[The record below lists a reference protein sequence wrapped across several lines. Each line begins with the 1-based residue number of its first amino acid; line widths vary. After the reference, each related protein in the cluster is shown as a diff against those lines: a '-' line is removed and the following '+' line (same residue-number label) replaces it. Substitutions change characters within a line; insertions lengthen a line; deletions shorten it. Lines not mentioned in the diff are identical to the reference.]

1 MRAGSRAR
9 VEGWSVRAGALGLGL
24 RIGVEGQGEEG
35 AGRGRASCTWRSNVC
50 GRLEK
55 GAKRPTWLG
64 LGLGLGLG
72 LQGWR

>member
-1 MRAGSRAR
+1 M
-9 VEGWSVRAGALGLGL
+9 
-24 RIGVEGQGEEG
+24 EGQGEEG
-35 AGRGRASCTWRSNVC
+35 AGRVRASCTWRSKVC